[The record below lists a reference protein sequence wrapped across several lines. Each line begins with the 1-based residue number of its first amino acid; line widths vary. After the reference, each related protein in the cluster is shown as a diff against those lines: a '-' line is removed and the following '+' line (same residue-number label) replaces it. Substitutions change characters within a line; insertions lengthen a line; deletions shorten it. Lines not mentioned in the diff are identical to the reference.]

1 MIDQERVPE
10 TDGSESLNDGT
21 AVGLPN
27 TSGDRSRFDPGELRR
42 VIATFPL
49 TGIREIREFA
59 AGSRQAPKVR
69 IVAEEGDFL
78 LKRRTARPDLV
89 PRATFNHQLQLHL
102 EALGVPVA
110 RLVGT
115 ADENKSMLL
124 EGGQVYEMFHWVEG
138 RRMVKAPQEAVN
150 AGRILGR
157 LHLEAARLEWSE
169 APPMPGFHAAAQ
181 VRSAFERLES
191 AIVVADPE
199 VDRSKLHDVVE
210 RLAERCDAARERVE
224 SAGWS
229 GLPVQ
234 PIHGDWHPGNVLFTP
249 EKPTRRRPG
258 AVRAVIDFDASR
270 VEPRLVDV
278 ANGLLHFSMRSDRS
292 VSPAAWPTSLSPR
305 RMRAFVDGWNAVVE
319 NPIAEERQILP
330 ALMIECLIAES
341 VVPIAR
347 SGSFATVPGHPF
359 LEMVAKKSEWIDS
372 VSEEISG
379 LLAV

>member
-1 MIDQERVPE
+1 MTEQEGVSE

-42 VIATFPL
+42 VIAAFPL
-49 TGIREIREFA
+49 TGVREIREFA

-69 IVAEEGDFL
+69 IVADEGDFL
-78 LKRRTARPDLV
+78 LKRRTARPDLIA
-89 PRATFNHQLQLHL
+89 RATFNHQLQLHL
-102 EALGVPVA
+102 EAHGVPVA

-115 ADENKSMLL
+115 TDDNKSMLL
-124 EGGQVYEMFHWVEG
+124 EDGQVYEMFHWVEG
-138 RRMVKAPQEAVN
+138 RRMVKAAQEAVN
-150 AGRILGR
+150 AGRMLGR
-157 LHLEAARLEWSE
+157 IHLEARRLDWTEP
-169 APPMPGFHAAAQ
+169 PPMPGFHAAAQ
-181 VRSAFERLES
+181 VNSAFERLEA
-191 AIVVADPE
+191 AILGADPD
-199 VDRSKLHDVVE
+199 VDRSSLCEVVS
-210 RLAERCDAARERVE
+210 RLAERCHGAAQRVE
-224 SAGWS
+224 AAGWAA
-229 GLPVQ
+229 LPAQ

-278 ANGLLHFSMRSDRS
+278 ANGLLHFGMRSDRA

-305 RMRAFVDGWNAVVE
+305 RMRAFAEGWKAVLDD
-319 NPIAEERQILP
+319 PIAEEGQMLP

-347 SGSFATVPGHPF
+347 TGSFATVPGYSF
-359 LEMVAKKSEWIDS
+359 LEMVAKKAEWIDS
-372 VSEEISG
+372 VSSEISG
-379 LLAV
+379 LLDD